1 MTPAVR
7 LLEAQKIPFT
17 LHQYQHD
24 ASAESFGEEAA
35 AKLGVDAA
43 RVFKTLVAMLDETKM
58 VAAIVPVAGR
68 LDLKKLAAA
77 AGAKRANLADPK
89 LAEKATGFVVG
100 GISPIGGRKVLP
112 TFLDET
118 APSFETILVSAG
130 LRGWQIEI
138 KPGDLQ
144 LVSGARLA
152 ALSRE

>member
-138 KPGDLQ
+138 KPSDLQ